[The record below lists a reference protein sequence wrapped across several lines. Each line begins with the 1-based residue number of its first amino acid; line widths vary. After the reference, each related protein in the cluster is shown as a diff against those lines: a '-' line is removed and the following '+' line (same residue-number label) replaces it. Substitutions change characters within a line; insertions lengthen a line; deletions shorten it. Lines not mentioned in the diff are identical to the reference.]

1 MVTGLRFVWLEVSD
15 VERSVRFYREG
26 LGLHVEETAPCR
38 GHRTACVE
46 AGTLELVLAENP
58 SAGQPRGSGICLFLV
73 THDVE
78 HYAAALRA
86 RGITTAAPTDEPWGG
101 RVIEVADPDGYR
113 LCLVQSRHHMMPDE
127 P

>member
-15 VERSVRFYREG
+15 LERSLRFYREG
-26 LGLHVEETAPCR
+26 LGLHVEETASCS
-38 GHRTACVE
+38 GKRTACVK
-46 AGTLELVLAENP
+46 AGELELVLAE
-58 SAGQPRGSGICLFLV
+58 SSLTDQPRGTGVRLYLV

-78 HYAAALRA
+78 HYAAALPS
-86 RGITTAAPTDEPWGG
+86 RGIEAGAPIDEPWGG
-101 RVIEVADPDGYR
+101 RVVEVADPDGYR